1 MTSHDEHSVTGDRL
15 ACGRP
20 VDELLDQVAA
30 GRADRRDDHQ
40 QGCVHCQAALGE
52 YRRLWSPVHEL
63 AAQPVA
69 APRGRIDRI
78 LRQIRGVLAE
88 PDHAVLAGPDGVT
101 RIAARVIVVTARR
114 SAQSVPGVRVALSR
128 TLGAGGAERAGG
140 AGGTDGDVVA
150 GVAGASTA
158 IEIVLAADYGQDLHA
173 LADRVRR
180 TVAERVSRLTGLSTT
195 ELTVVIDDVLE

>member
-1 MTSHDEHSVTGDRL
+1 MTSHDEVAGTGDRL
-15 ACGRP
+15 ACGRS

-30 GRADRRDDHQ
+30 GRADRRDGHQ

-52 YRRLWSPVHEL
+52 YGRLWSPVREL

-69 APRGRIDRI
+69 APQGRIDRI
-78 LRQIRGVLAE
+78 LHQIRGVLSE

-128 TLGAGGAERAGG
+128 TLDAN
-140 AGGTDGDVVA
+140 GTGDGVVA

-173 LADRVRR
+173 LAERVRR
-180 TVAERVSRLTGLSTT
+180 TVADRVGALTGLSTT
-195 ELTVVIDDVLE
+195 ELTVVIDDVLR